1 MNMDVHIR
9 RFFLS
14 GEMVELWENPD
25 FPFCCTRSGMQ
36 AYAEDGEWILLF
48 SAMTMG
54 SGDSASECGS

>member
-1 MNMDVHIR
+1 MNMDVQTR

-25 FPFCCTRSGMQ
+25 FPFCCSRDGME

-48 SAMTMG
+48 SALTLG
-54 SGDSASECGS
+54 SGGPASQRGS